1 MDYFVNKSSNQ
12 LDIGQWIVERRHWRV
27 DSGQWTINSGQ
38 WKVDSGQ
45 WTYSWPT
52 YTAAHDNFSRGSVHL
67 NCELFTKSL
76 DNLQNLHLC
85 LNQSEPRE
93 D

>member
-1 MDYFVNKSSNQ
+1 MDSGKKT
-12 LDIGQWIVERRHWRV
+12 LE
-27 DSGQWTINSGQ
+27 SGQWTVDNGQLTVDSG
-38 WKVDSGQ
+38 KLTADSGQ